1 MTRGVR
7 FTEQMKGWLSFDET
21 DFNQA
26 LLHGRV
32 NGTSAKLR
40 LTVEIRDLGRFID
53 ERSEQAAA
61 RGWLE
66 FDELGGR
73 LMVEAGRVQLFARVG
88 DGRHMRMRYR
98 LFLRDQMGRPLT
110 LAGFKLVEDDSNFD
124 SWRDVTTL
132 FVRLFVGHI
141 EERQEADGRVVA
153 TGILR
158 LSAPALVRQL
168 ISFRG
173 QARSWFAQVGAVARF
188 QIFFVR
194 ELLRAYWG
202 PEVPDARPSFPRDRA
217 PRDGGLSSW
226 HEVPGKPTLLRE
238 IVRYTAGEKVG
249 LEQNLHHLRRR
260 SMPAA
265 ARPVLLSHGA
275 GLRAQLF
282 YGQPSGY
289 SLAEALLDEGYDVWV
304 QNWRGSI
311 DFPPRDYTLDEVAKY
326 DHPAAVDAVLQRSE
340 ASELKAVVHCQGSIS
355 FTMAAVAGLLPKE
368 VTHVVSSAV
377 SLHVRITPRSRA
389 KQLLMLPVAETLLA
403 GEDAQWGI
411 RSPSLPANALAA
423 AARLARREPDCGN
436 PVCAMASYMYG
447 TGRDVLLLHEN
458 VEPEVHA
465 WLGRELGYT
474 PFRLIDQLVKSV
486 GAGHVVPA
494 KQQPR
499 LPADYYVAD
508 PPETEAAFTFLVG
521 SRNRMFLPEGQQLTF
536 EHFDSHAPG
545 RHRLF
550 PLDGFGHLDTIVG
563 GPAAGEPLRRILEGL
578 EL

>member
-1 MTRGVR
+1 VR
-7 FTEQMKGWLSFDET
+7 FSEQMKGWLSFNET

-40 LTVEIRDLGRFID
+40 LTVEIRDLDRFVA
-53 ERSEQAAA
+53 ERAEQAAA

-73 LMVEAGRVQLFARVG
+73 LMVEAGWIQLFARQP
-88 DGRHMRMRYR
+88 DCRHMRMRYR
-98 LFLRDQMGRPLT
+98 VFLRDQMGRPLT
-110 LAGFKLVEDDSNFD
+110 LVGFKLVEDDPNFD

-132 FVRLFVGHI
+132 FVQLFVGHL
-141 EERQEADGRVVA
+141 EDRQEPEDRLVA

-188 QIFFVR
+188 QIFFLR
-194 ELLRAYWG
+194 ELLRAYLG
-202 PEVPDARPSFPRDRA
+202 PEVPDARPSFPRDRRR
-217 PRDGGLSSW
+217 RDDDLSTW
-226 HEVPGKPTLLRE
+226 REVPGKPGLLRE
-238 IVRYTAGEKVG
+238 IVRYTAGDGVRE
-249 LEQNLHHLRRR
+249 NLHHLRRG
-260 SMPAA
+260 SMPAV

-282 YGQPSGY
+282 YGQPSGH
-289 SLAEALLDEGYDVWV
+289 SLAEALLDEGYDVWI

-326 DHPAAVDAVLQRSE
+326 DHPAAVDAVLKRSK

-355 FTMAAVAGLLPKE
+355 FTMAAAAGLLPKE

-389 KQLLMLPVAETLLA
+389 KQLLMLPVADALLD

-411 RSPSLPANALAA
+411 RSPSLPANGLAA
-423 AARLARREPDCGN
+423 AARLARREPECGN
-436 PVCAMASYMYG
+436 PVCAMANYMYG
-447 TGRDVLLLHEN
+447 TGRDVLLRHKN
-458 VEPEVHA
+458 VEPDVHA

-474 PFRLIDQLVKSV
+474 PFRLIKQLVKSV

-494 KQQPR
+494 TQQPR
-499 LPADYYVAD
+499 LPPNYYVAEAPD
-508 PPETEAAFTFLVG
+508 TTAAFTFLVG
-521 SRNRMFLPEGQQLTF
+521 SENRMFLPEGQRLTF
-536 EHFDSHAPG
+536 KHFESHAPD

-550 PLDGFGHLDTIVG
+550 TLDGFGHLDTIVG
-563 GPAAGEPLRRILEGL
+563 GPAAGEPLERILAGL

>member
-1 MTRGVR
+1 MRRGVR
-7 FTEQMKGWLSFDET
+7 FTEQMKGWLSFDDT

-40 LTVEIRDLGRFID
+40 LAVEIRDLDRFIA
-53 ERSEQAAA
+53 ERSEQATAS
-61 RGWLE
+61 GWLE

-73 LMVEAGRVQLFARVG
+73 LTVEAGRVQLFATVR
-88 DGRHMRMRYR
+88 DSRHMRMRYR

-110 LAGFKLVEDDSNFD
+110 LVGFKLVEDDPNFD

-132 FVRLFVGHI
+132 FVRLFVGHL
-141 EERQEADGRVVA
+141 EEGQERKHRLVA
-153 TGILR
+153 AGIVR
-158 LSAPALVRQL
+158 LSAPSLMRQL

-173 QARSWFAQVGAVARF
+173 QARSRSAQVGAVARF
-188 QIFFVR
+188 QVFFLR

-202 PEVPDARPSFPRDRA
+202 PEVPDARPSFPRDRP
-217 PRDGGLSSW
+217 PRNGGPSSW
-226 HEVPGKPTLLRE
+226 HEVPGKPSLLRE
-238 IVRYTAGEKVG
+238 IVPYTAGEEVK
-249 LEQNLHHLRRR
+249 LEQNLHHLRHR
-260 SMPAA
+260 SMPAV

-311 DFPPRDYTLDEVAKY
+311 DFPPRDYTLDEVAQY
-326 DHPAAVDAVLQRSE
+326 DHPAAVDAVLKRSE
-340 ASELKAVVHCQGSIS
+340 ASELRAVVHCQGSIS

-377 SLHVRITPRSRA
+377 SLHVRVTPRSRA
-389 KQLLMLPVAETLLA
+389 KQLLMLPVAETLLD

-411 RSPSLPANALAA
+411 RSPSLPANTLAA
-423 AARLARREPDCGN
+423 AARLARREPECGN

-499 LPADYYVAD
+499 LPADYYVAKAPD
-508 PPETEAAFTFLVG
+508 TDAAFTFIVG
-521 SRNRMFLPEGQQLTF
+521 AENRMFLPEGQRLTF

-545 RHRLF
+545 RHRMFTLA
-550 PLDGFGHLDTIVG
+550 GFGHLDTLVG
-563 GPAAGEPLRRILEGL
+563 GPAAGEPLERILEGL

>member
-1 MTRGVR
+1 MRRGVR
-7 FTEQMKGWLSFDET
+7 FTEQMKGWLSFDEA
-21 DFNQA
+21 DFNQG

-40 LTVEIRDLGRFID
+40 LTVEIRDLDRFIA

-73 LMVEAGRVQLFARVG
+73 LMVEAGRVQLFAREP

-110 LAGFKLVEDDSNFD
+110 LGGFKLVEDDPNFD

-132 FVRLFVGHI
+132 FVQVFVGHL
-141 EERQEADGRVVA
+141 EEHQEDEEQPVA

-158 LSAPALVRQL
+158 LTAPALVRQL

-173 QARSWFAQVGAVARF
+173 QARSWLAQVGAVARF
-188 QIFFVR
+188 QLFFLR
-194 ELLRAYWG
+194 ELLLAYAG
-202 PEVPDARPSFPRDRA
+202 PEVPDARPSFPRDR
-217 PRDGGLSSW
+217 PRPDDGLSSW
-226 HEVPGKPTLLRE
+226 QEVPGKPGLLRE
-238 IVRYTAGEKVG
+238 IVPYMTEDKVK
-249 LEQNLHHLRRR
+249 QNLHHLRRG
-260 SMPAA
+260 SMPAV

-289 SLAEALLDEGYDVWV
+289 SLAEALLDAGYDVWV

-355 FTMAAVAGLLPKE
+355 FTMAAVAGLLPE

-377 SLHVRITPRSRA
+377 SLHVRVTPRSRA
-389 KQLLMLPVAETLLA
+389 KQLLMLPVADALLA

-411 RSPSLPANALAA
+411 RSPSLPADALAT

-447 TGRDVLLLHEN
+447 TGRDVLLRHRN
-458 VEPEVHA
+458 IEPDVHA

-474 PFRLIDQLVKSV
+474 PFRLIRQLVKSV
-486 GAGHVVPA
+486 GAGHVVA
-494 KQQPR
+494 AER
-499 LPADYYVAD
+499 LPDMPADYVAK
-508 PPETEAAFTFLVG
+508 PPDTDAAFTFLVG
-521 SRNRMFLPEGQQLTF
+521 SENRMFLPEGQRLSF
-536 EHFDSHAPG
+536 KHFDSHAEG
-545 RHRLF
+545 RHRFFTLE
-550 PLDGFGHLDTIVG
+550 GFGHLDTIVG
-563 GPAAGEPLRRILEGL
+563 DRAGAEPLQRILEGL

>member
-1 MTRGVR
+1 M
-7 FTEQMKGWLSFDET
+7 
-21 DFNQA
+21 
-26 LLHGRV
+26 
-32 NGTSAKLR
+32 
-40 LTVEIRDLGRFID
+40 
-53 ERSEQAAA
+53 
-61 RGWLE
+61 
-66 FDELGGR
+66 
-73 LMVEAGRVQLFARVG
+73 
-88 DGRHMRMRYR
+88 
-98 LFLRDQMGRPLT
+98 
-110 LAGFKLVEDDSNFD
+110 
-124 SWRDVTTL
+124 TTL
-132 FVRLFVGHI
+132 FVRLFAGHF
-141 EERQEADGRVVA
+141 EEGEEPEDQLVA

-158 LSAPALVRQL
+158 LSAPALMRQL

-188 QIFFVR
+188 QIFFLR

-202 PEVPDARPSFPRDRA
+202 PVVPDARPSFPRDR
-217 PRDGGLSSW
+217 PRRNDDLSTW
-226 HEVPGKPTLLRE
+226 REVPGKPGLLRE
-238 IVRYTAGEKVG
+238 VVRYLTEDGV
-249 LEQNLHHLRRR
+249 EQNLHHLRRE
-260 SMPAA
+260 SMPAV

-289 SLAEALLDEGYDVWV
+289 SLAEALLDAGYDVWV

-311 DFPPRDYTLDEVAKY
+311 DFPPRDYTLDEVARY
-326 DHPAAVDAVLQRSE
+326 DHPSAVDTVLKRSD

-377 SLHVRITPRSRA
+377 SLHLRITPRSRA
-389 KQLLMLPVAETLLA
+389 KQLLMLPVAETLLD

-411 RSPSLPANALAA
+411 RSPSLPANALAVV
-423 AARLARREPDCGN
+423 ARLARREPDCRN

-447 TGRDVLLLHEN
+447 TGRDVLLRHEN

-486 GAGHVVPA
+486 GAGHLVPA

-499 LPADYYVAD
+499 LPADHYVANA
-508 PPETEAAFTFLVG
+508 PETKAAFTFIVG
-521 SRNRMFLPEGQQLTF
+521 AKNRMFLPEGQRLTF
-536 EHFDSHAPG
+536 EHFDSHARG

-550 PLDGFGHLDTIVG
+550 TLDGFGHLDTIVG
-563 GPAAGEPLRRILEGL
+563 GAAAGKPLERILEGL

>member
-1 MTRGVR
+1 MKRGVR

-32 NGTSAKLR
+32 NGTSAKVR
-40 LTVEIRDLGRFID
+40 LAVEIRDLDRFIA
-53 ERSEQAAA
+53 ERNEQAAA
-61 RGWLE
+61 SGWLE
-66 FDELGGR
+66 IDELGGR
-73 LMVEAGRVQLFARVG
+73 LMVEAGRVQLFATVRES
-88 DGRHMRMRYR
+88 RYMRMRYR

-110 LAGFKLVEDDSNFD
+110 LVGFKLVEDDPNFD

-132 FVRLFVGHI
+132 FVRVFAGRLEEGDEP
-141 EERQEADGRVVA
+141 EERLVA

-158 LSAPALVRQL
+158 LSAPALMRQL

-194 ELLRAYWG
+194 ELMRAYWG
-202 PEVPDARPSFPRDRA
+202 PVVPDARPSFPRDR
-217 PRDGGLSSW
+217 PRRNGPSSW
-226 HEVPGKPTLLRE
+226 HEVPGKPSLLRE
-238 IVRYTAGEKVG
+238 IVPYTARGEVE
-249 LEQNLHHLRRR
+249 LEQNLHHLRHR
-260 SMPAA
+260 SMPAV

-311 DFPPRDYTLDEVAKY
+311 DFPPRDYTLDEVARY
-326 DHPAAVDAVLQRSE
+326 DHPPAVETVLDRSE

-355 FTMAAVAGLLPKE
+355 FTMAAVAGRLPKE

-377 SLHVRITPRSRA
+377 SLHLRITPRSRA
-389 KQLLMLPVAETLLA
+389 KQLLMLPVAETLLD

-411 RSPSLPANALAA
+411 RSPSLPANVLAVV
-423 AARLARREPDCGN
+423 ARLARREPDCGN

-447 TGRDVLLLHEN
+447 TGRDVLLRHEN

-486 GAGHVVPA
+486 GAGHLVPA
-494 KQQPR
+494 KQQPP
-499 LPADYYVAD
+499 LPADYYVAKA
-508 PPETEAAFTFLVG
+508 PKTKAAFTFVVG
-521 SRNRMFLPEGQQLTF
+521 DKNRMFLPEGQQLTF
-536 EHFDSHAPG
+536 EHFNSYAPG
-545 RHRLF
+545 RHRVF
-550 PLDGFGHLDTIVG
+550 TLDGFGHLDTIVG
-563 GPAAGEPLRRILEGL
+563 GRAAGEPLERILTGL